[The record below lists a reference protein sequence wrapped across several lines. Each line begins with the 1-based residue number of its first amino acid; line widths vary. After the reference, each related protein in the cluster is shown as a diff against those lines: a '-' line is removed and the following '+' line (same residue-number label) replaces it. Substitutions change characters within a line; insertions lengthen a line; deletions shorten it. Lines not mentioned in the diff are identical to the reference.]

1 MRDRLLRAM
10 SATLKTC
17 RRDCTGVLNV
27 LALQRQ
33 PSLASKHAKCH
44 LTRNAGKVVHEFRGV
59 LVLAVDVLE
68 TLQHQRQRAEQEN
81 AKDAGANYIL

>member
-1 MRDRLLRAM
+1 M
-10 SATLKTC
+10 
-17 RRDCTGVLNV
+17 

-33 PSLASKHAKCH
+33 PLLASKHAKRH
-44 LTRNAGKVVHEFRGV
+44 LSRNPGKVVHEFRGV

-81 AKDAGANYIL
+81 AKYAGDNYICDRLGEVLLIGGSAFSRISIET